1 MRKLALS
8 AIVASIFIPAITTQT
23 TAVAQSAAPASN
35 QKNQAEEEHVAIR
48 RVAQL
53 YMTFDQAKLREA
65 FYPTAN
71 LYLATEQGELRTIPF
86 AQFLENVAKGAAS
99 GRAVPKMSI
108 DLIDHEGSAAIVKIT
123 EHSDDATVTDYLS
136 MIRGNEGWKVVSK
149 TFYVNHKAQPV
160 PSGRATETQP
170 QSQNACAN
178 TAISG
183 FTFMVGDWI
192 TLESPVSAGG
202 ASTGA
207 SRTEAVLDGCAIWE
221 HRYVE
226 QNGKE
231 VFDAHVVWGYDSVTK
246 RMLLFYIDDRS
257 HTQLYDGRFENGSW
271 AFYRERPD
279 TDGRI
284 ILIRVK
290 YAQKGS
296 GFTQSV
302 ERSSDH
308 GTTWGAPSI
317 VSYEP
322 KR

>member
-1 MRKLALS
+1 MRTLALS
-8 AIVASIFIPAITTQT
+8 AIVASIFMLTVTAQT
-23 TAVAQSAAPASN
+23 TAHAQSGAPASS
-35 QKNQAEEEHVAIR
+35 QKNQVEEEHVAIR

-53 YMTFDQAKLREA
+53 YMTFDQANLREA

-71 LYLATEQGELRTIPF
+71 LYLATEQGEVRTIPF

-99 GRAVPKMSI
+99 GRRVPRMSI
-108 DLIDHEGSAAIVKIT
+108 DLIDHEGNAAIVKIT

-136 MIRGNEGWKVVSK
+136 MIRGSEGWKVVSK
-149 TFYVNHKAQPV
+149 TFYVNHKAQPAS
-160 PSGRATETQP
+160 SGPAADAQAA
-170 QSQNACAN
+170 SQNSCGN
-178 TAISG
+178 TAISS
-183 FTFMVGDWI
+183 FAFMVGNWI
-192 TLESPVSAGG
+192 TSESPVPAAG
-202 ASTGA
+202 AETGT

-231 VFDAHVVWGYDSVTK
+231 VFDAHVVWGYDSTSK

-257 HTQLYDGRFENGSW
+257 HTQLYEGRFENGSW

-279 TDGRI
+279 TDGRT

-308 GTTWGAPSI
+308 GATWATPSV

>member
-8 AIVASIFIPAITTQT
+8 AIVASMFIPAITAQT
-23 TAVAQSAAPASN
+23 TAVAQSAASASN
-35 QKNQAEEEHVAIR
+35 QKNQAEDEHVAIR

-53 YMTFDQAKLREA
+53 YMTFDQANLREA

-71 LYLATEQGELRTIPF
+71 LYLATEQGGLRTIPF

-123 EHSDDATVTDYLS
+123 EHSDHATVTDYLS
-136 MIRGNEGWKVVSK
+136 MIRGSEGWKVVSK

-160 PSGRATETQP
+160 SSTPAAEAQP
-170 QSQNACAN
+170 QSQNVCTG
-178 TAISG
+178 TAIG
-183 FTFMVGDWI
+183 AFTFMAGDWI
-192 TLESPVSAGG
+192 TSESPVSAGG
-202 ASTGA
+202 ASTGT

-231 VFDAHVVWGYDSVTK
+231 VFDAHVVWGYDSTTK

-257 HTQLYDGRFENGSW
+257 HTQLYEGRFENGSW
-271 AFYRERPD
+271 SFYRERPD
-279 TDGRI
+279 TDGRT

-290 YAQKGS
+290 YAPKGS

-308 GTTWGAPSI
+308 GATWGAPSI

>member
-1 MRKLALS
+1 MRNLVPLALV
-8 AIVASIFIPAITTQT
+8 AIALMLAVNFQT
-23 TAVAQSAAPASN
+23 NAQVQSASASG
-35 QKNQAEEEHVAIR
+35 QRTQAADEHAAIR
-48 RVAQL
+48 RVAEL
-53 YMTFDQAKLREA
+53 YMTFEQAKLREA

-71 LYLATEQGELRTIPF
+71 LYLATEQGQLRTIPF
-86 AQFLENVAKGAAS
+86 AQFLENAAKGAAS
-99 GRAVPKMSI
+99 GRLTPKMSI

-136 MIRGNEGWKVVSK
+136 LIRGGEGWKVVSK
-149 TFYVNHKAQPV
+149 TFYVNHKALPASSGPV
-160 PSGRATETQP
+160 ADAQAP
-170 QSQNACAN
+170 SQNSCSN

-192 TLESPVSAGG
+192 TSESPVPA
-202 ASTGA
+202 TGA
-207 SRTEAVLDGCAIWE
+207 TTGTSRTETVLDGCAIWE

-231 VFDAHVVWGYDSVTK
+231 VFDAHVVWGYDSTTK

-257 HTQLYDGRFENGSW
+257 HTQLYEGRLENGSW
-271 AFYRERPD
+271 AFYREQPD
-279 TDGRI
+279 TDGRT
-284 ILIRVK
+284 LLLRVK

-302 ERSSDH
+302 ERSSDQ
-308 GTTWGAPSI
+308 GATWTPGSV